1 MPNRIIKES
10 ICISASIDLLS
21 DKAENLF
28 YRLIV
33 NCDDYGR
40 IDGRPIIIQT
50 KCYPLRMQQ
59 ITLPILVDLLIE
71 LANASLI
78 NIYLNS
84 NKPFIQITTWD
95 KHQQIRAKKSKYP
108 PFDNTCNQLI
118 SNAIREQLLSDNKCT
133 RNPIQSNPI
142 ESVWH

>member
-71 LANASLI
+71 LANE
-78 NIYLNS
+78 
-84 NKPFIQITTWD
+84 
-95 KHQQIRAKKSKYP
+95 KH
-108 PFDNTCNQLI
+108 DNNQLKI
-118 SNAIREQLLSDNKCT
+118 TAKINQIKNKT
-133 RNPIQSNPI
+133 PKQMQPYKPPTLMKLIAFWLNMLMKLI
-142 ESVWH
+142 H